1 MRHSM
6 TGLGRRTVVLGL
18 AGAAAVGVRAQTT
31 APARELPPFQGTN
44 DFIATQLTDVQSVVV
59 MQKGR
64 VVHGYYR
71 DGDPN
76 VLRDVQSVNKSL
88 LSLLTGIALGQRLV
102 ASLDQPVV
110 EILPEWASLNRDPRA
125 ATITVRHLLT
135 MTAGFAFD
143 DPTGTGNHG
152 KLQDAWKRPLRNAP
166 GDAFAYDNAAVPMLG
181 AVLEKSTGM
190 PLADYARR
198 ELVTPLGLA
207 EPAYD
212 ARGTRLRT
220 EDLARLGQLAL
231 QKGVWE
237 GRELIPESY
246 VMAATQVQNRGGAPV
261 GLPYGYM
268 WWVVPSDT
276 ARPTFFASGYGGQL
290 IWVHP
295 PLELVIA
302 STSTV
307 SADSA
312 RRGQSLQLI
321 RARLFAAAQK
331 QAAS

>member
-6 TGLGRRTVVLGL
+6 GLGRRTVVLGL
-18 AGAAAVGVRAQTT
+18 AGAAAVGVRAQT
-31 APARELPPFQGTN
+31 PARELPAFQGTN

-76 VLRDVQSVNKSL
+76 VLRDVQSVDKSL

-110 EILPEWASLNRDPRA
+110 EILPEWAGLNRDARA
-125 ATITVRHLLT
+125 AAITVRHLLT

-143 DPTGTGNHG
+143 DPAGTGQHG
-152 KLQDAWKRPLRNAP
+152 KLQDAWKRPLRHAP
-166 GDAFAYDNAAVPMLG
+166 GDAFAYDNAAVPML
-181 AVLEKSTGM
+181 ATVLEKSTGM

-220 EDLARLGQLAL
+220 EDIAKLGQLAL

-237 GRELIPESY
+237 GREVIPEAY
-246 VMAATQVQNRGGAPV
+246 VMAATQVQNRGGPPV

-307 SADSA
+307 SPDSA